1 MLLNEKRFTITMKEL
16 FLIRHGEAEH
26 QVRGMTGGWTD
37 TKLTELGKKQALKT
51 GQKLKVTLKNKN
63 FQMYSSDLN
72 RASET
77 AETIGKI
84 LNSPVLVNSDLR
96 EINSGLAN
104 NKTLKEAALLELP
117 MTEPLLDWIPYPGG
131 ESWRMMKNRVYS
143 FMNAINNDGHG
154 TVIIV
159 SHGMT
164 MIVLVF
170 WWLKLPEEAKISFEF
185 SNCSI
190 TELNINER
198 GERTIVK
205 LNDTS
210 HLVSLDY

>member
-1 MLLNEKRFTITMKEL
+1 
-16 FLIRHGEAEH
+16 
-26 QVRGMTGGWTD
+26 
-37 TKLTELGKKQALKT
+37 
-51 GQKLKVTLKNKN
+51 
-63 FQMYSSDLN
+63 MYSSDLI

-84 LNSPVLVNSDLR
+84 LNSPVLINSDLR

-104 NKTLKEAALLELP
+104 NKTIKEAVSLELP

-131 ESWRMMKNRVYS
+131 ESWRMVKNRVYY
-143 FMNAINNDGHG
+143 FMNAINKDGHG

-159 SHGMT
+159 THWVPFVV
-164 MIVLVF
+164 IVF
-170 WWLKLPEEAKISFEF
+170 WWSKLPEEAKISFEF

-190 TELNINER
+190 TELNINDW

-210 HLVSLDY
+210 HLVNLE

>member
-1 MLLNEKRFTITMKEL
+1 MKEL

-26 QVRGMTGGWTD
+26 QVHEMSGGWTD

-51 GQKLKVTLKNKN
+51 GQKLRVTLKHKN
-63 FQMYSSDLN
+63 FQMYSSDLI

-77 AETIGKI
+77 AEIIGKI

-96 EINSGLAN
+96 EINLGSAT

-117 MTEPLLDWIPYPGG
+117 MTEPILDWIPYTGG
-131 ESWRMMKNRVYS
+131 ENWRMMKNRVYS
-143 FMNAINNDGHG
+143 FMNKINNYGYDTILIITHG
-154 TVIIV
+154 NP
-159 SHGMT
+159 

-170 WWLKLPEEAKISFEF
+170 WWLKLPEEIIISFEF

-190 TELNINER
+190 TELNINEW

-210 HLVSLDY
+210 HLVSLESSLI

>member
-51 GQKLKVTLKNKN
+51 SQKLKVTLKNKN
-63 FQMYSSDLN
+63 FQ
-72 RASET
+72 
-77 AETIGKI
+77 I
-84 LNSPVLVNSDLR
+84 
-96 EINSGLAN
+96 
-104 NKTLKEAALLELP
+104 
-117 MTEPLLDWIPYPGG
+117 
-131 ESWRMMKNRVYS
+131 
-143 FMNAINNDGHG
+143 
-154 TVIIV
+154 
-159 SHGMT
+159 
-164 MIVLVF
+164 
-170 WWLKLPEEAKISFEF
+170 WWLKLPEEAKFSFEF

-190 TELNINER
+190 TELNINDW

-210 HLVSLDY
+210 HLVNLELLE